1 MPSTQED
8 DNGLVTFVTEENEI
22 RTVVPKI
29 PISRDLNPWGPQTP
43 FGIVTREYAV
53 GNFTFTSAGVKTA
66 TAVQPFLDQDAFSS
80 AIKTF
85 RYLKWKSLNWRFQVM
100 AVPQVY
106 GGIAFTCC
114 PLDERRLLSVNDYGL
129 LSHTDTVWCDFSTM
143 NSGRITV
150 PWLFNN
156 TWADKVYKDR
166 VKTSVS
172 TMTDLKMVCQNIYSN
187 SSDIPQ
193 EIVVNVWCSL
203 SGVEV
208 AGPTEP
214 ADWKGPSA
222 LTKKKKAQMQS
233 GTLASALF
241 DTLSSEAQKYLAT
254 NGMDYVKQ
262 SAKKGFNALDDMMGD
277 YFDFDNPSESST
289 PAAAPSTDV
298 IPNIWG
304 NMNYSKPKHLVGTG
318 SMVLPVGSH
327 GKHSLLNTLALPWL
341 ESYLTVPADP
351 NVSVTIDTWP
361 FTQNPA
367 VSYPDGSLISNV
379 CSRLDFFSRFF
390 RFWKGSTVVT
400 LMFFSSPL
408 VVQKV
413 QITLSYN
420 PDDPS
425 LVGNQ
430 ISRVVTIKGTTIE
443 SFTIPYL
450 FTVPYKTVDTTSSD
464 IVDLVPKLSV
474 RLVAP
479 ARSAGDIVPALP
491 CVVYRHAGN
500 DFRFYSQ
507 REPQFQT
514 DAAEMQASV
523 SSFKRMTSGFEFDV
537 GLVPDTH
544 TSDAEMYIEDM
555 AKRWCTS
562 PGGYVNVLRPL
573 AGYMYGVWSSN
584 ADCLRSLFFY
594 NRGTYKIRATFDAT
608 NLDMS
613 TGLCV
618 KMDPAST
625 FRYPGG
631 PGSFQ
636 PIPTEHRYCDG
647 IVVVSYGLTQL
658 LEFTV
663 PFLCELEWL
672 PVYTDA
678 SVGILSIP
686 VDFSMF
692 GLDSTVTP
700 GIKSSAAAPGD
711 DFALSLMLPPPVAS
725 RRWYVRNWPS
735 TSLDVVSRS
744 KSVSESFS
752 ELTVSASH

>member
-8 DNGLVTFVTEENEI
+8 DNGLVTFVTEENEV

-43 FGIVTREYAV
+43 FGIVTREYPV

-66 TAVQPFLDQDAFSS
+66 TAVQPFLEQDAFSS

-114 PLDERRLLSVNDYGL
+114 PLDDRRLLSVNDYGL
-129 LSHTDTVWCDFSTM
+129 LSHTDVVWCDFSTM
-143 NSGRITV
+143 NSGRIVV

-156 TWADKVYKDR
+156 TWADKTMKTQ

-172 TMTDLKMVCQNIYSN
+172 TMTDLKMVCNDIYSN
-187 SSDIPQ
+187 SSDIPR

-214 ADWKGPSA
+214 ADWKGPA
-222 LTKKKKAQMQS
+222 ADLRKKKKVQMQS
-233 GTLASALF
+233 GQLASALF

-262 SAKKGFNALDDMMGD
+262 SAKKGFNVLDDMMGD
-277 YFDFDNPSESST
+277 YFDFDNP
-289 PAAAPSTDV
+289 AAPDKVTEPSTDV
-298 IPNIWG
+298 VPNIWG
-304 NMNYSKPKHLVGTG
+304 NMNYSKPKHLVGAG
-318 SMVLPVGSH
+318 SMILPSSQ
-327 GKHSLLNTLALPWL
+327 GKHSVHKALGLPWL
-341 ESYLTVPADP
+341 ENYLIIPADP
-351 NVSVTIDTWP
+351 TISVSVNTWP
-361 FTQNPA
+361 F
-367 VSYPDGSLISNV
+367 SPDPTRDIPNGNVQSNV

-390 RFWKGSTVVT
+390 RYWKGSTVVT

-420 PDDPS
+420 DDPS

-450 FTVPYKTVDTTSSD
+450 FATPYNAVDFSNSTV
-464 IVDLVPKLSV
+464 VDLVPVMSIK
-474 RLVAP
+474 LVAA
-479 ARSAGDIVPALP
+479 ARSAGDVVPALP
-491 CVVYRHAGN
+491 CVVYRHAGS
-500 DFRFYSQ
+500 DFKFYSQ

-514 DAAEMQASV
+514 DEVQMQASV
-523 SSFKRMTSGFEFDV
+523 SSFVRMSSGFEFDV
-537 GLVPDTH
+537 GMVPDTY

-562 PGGYVNVLRPL
+562 PDGSLNVLRNL
-573 AGYMYGVWSSN
+573 SAVDYWN
-584 ADCLRSLFFY
+584 FNNCDCLRMLFF
-594 NRGTYKIRATFDAT
+594 
-608 NLDMS
+608 L
-613 TGLCV
+613 
-618 KMDPAST
+618 
-625 FRYPGG
+625 
-631 PGSFQ
+631 
-636 PIPTEHRYCDG
+636 
-647 IVVVSYGLTQL
+647 
-658 LEFTV
+658 
-663 PFLCELEWL
+663 
-672 PVYTDA
+672 
-678 SVGILSIP
+678 
-686 VDFSMF
+686 
-692 GLDSTVTP
+692 
-700 GIKSSAAAPGD
+700 
-711 DFALSLMLPPPVAS
+711 
-725 RRWYVRNWPS
+725 
-735 TSLDVVSRS
+735 
-744 KSVSESFS
+744 
-752 ELTVSASH
+752 